1 MKKKNTFMRLAM
13 ALVLLVLVT
22 TSAVGGTFAKYTSS
36 VESEATAR
44 VAKWGFTPSGID
56 ITDLFTDVYGTTV
69 DSVNGDK
76 VIAPGTFKQASFKFE
91 YDDDATHSAPEV
103 AYTFKVD
110 TTGSNCPDAIKNN
123 DNIKWYLD
131 DAEKANALEWE
142 ELLAAIELLSG
153 DASGTKNYAPGELPD
168 EFGVTDNVH
177 TIAWEWVFETNADA
191 DADDTAMGNAA
202 DLASVVVKITI
213 TATQVD

>member
-36 VESEATAR
+36 VNSEATAR
-44 VAKWGFTPSGID
+44 VAKWGFTQSTMD

-69 DSVNGDK
+69 KSEDGEN

-91 YDDDATHSAPEV
+91 YKEGTANAPEV
-103 AYTFKVD
+103 AYTFTVD

-131 DAEKANALEWE
+131 DDTKTNPLGWD

-153 DASGTKNYAPGELPD
+153 DASGIKNYAPGELPT
-168 EFGVTDNVH
+168 EFGVTDNLH
-177 TIAWEWVFETNADA
+177 TIAWEWVFSTDATADEY
-191 DADDTAMGNAA
+191 DTAMGNA
-202 DLASVVVKITI
+202 DTLASVVVKITI
-213 TATQVD
+213 TATQED